1 MEGNGT
7 VAIKTIQGNV
17 KILQGV
23 QYVPTLGHNLLS
35 AGQLLI
41 GGFSILF
48 DGNACVI
55 VGKKSRQTMANV
67 LGTQN
72 IMYPFDISNAG
83 SNALVVK
90 GKNEPNLCHLRYGH
104 LHING
109 LKLLRQKDVVVGLP
123 EMG

>member
-1 MEGNGT
+1 M
-7 VAIKTIQGNV
+7 
-17 KILQGV
+17 KILRGE
-23 QYVPTLGHNLLS
+23 QYVPTLGHNLLC
-35 AGQLLI
+35 AGQLTK

-55 VGKKSRQTMANV
+55 VDKKSRQTMADMLV
-67 LGTQN
+67 TQN
-72 IMYPFDISNAG
+72 IMFPFDFSNDG

-109 LKLLRQKDVVVGLP
+109 LKLLHQKDMVVGLP
-123 EMG
+123 EMGQVDLREGFIYGK